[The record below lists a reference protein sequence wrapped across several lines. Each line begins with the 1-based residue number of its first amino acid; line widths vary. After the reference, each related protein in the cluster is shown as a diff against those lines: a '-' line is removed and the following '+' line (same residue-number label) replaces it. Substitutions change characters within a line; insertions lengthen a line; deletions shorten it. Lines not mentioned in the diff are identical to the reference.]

1 MDGVQRVRR
10 DNEPRSGASRG
21 EPVMSRVLALR
32 TPFMRF
38 VMAAMRNTSFL
49 SAAIVVNAVTN
60 FPLAMWNV
68 QVN

>member
-1 MDGVQRVRR
+1 
-10 DNEPRSGASRG
+10 
-21 EPVMSRVLALR
+21 VMSRVLALR